1 MDGHYLPN
9 PVELATTINAEPAEI
24 AERRFPRVPRRTVK
38 WPTDMAPDD
47 RAPDGVRLD
56 IWLDVSCLYRTRS
69 EAQKACQSGKIDVN
83 GQTAKANRRLR
94 IGDELKMKR
103 PFGRQQRVVVSGLAD
118 RHVAKADA
126 KRLYEDLTPPPT
138 AEEIELRRTERI
150 FRAAMTA
157 PGSPDKRQ
165 RRAIRKMKGRD

>member
-1 MDGHYLPN
+1 MVND
-9 PVELATTINAEPAEI
+9 AREPE
-24 AERRFPRVPRRTVK
+24 
-38 WPTDMAPDD
+38 
-47 RAPDGVRLD
+47 GVRLD
-56 IWLDVSCLYRTRS
+56 VWLDVSCLYRTRS
-69 EAQKACQSGKIDVN
+69 EAQNACQGGKVEVN
-83 GQTAKANRRLR
+83 GQAAKPNRRLR
-94 IGDELKMKR
+94 VGDELQIKR
-103 PFGRQQRVVVSGLAD
+103 PFGRQQRVVVRGLTD

-138 AEEIELRRTERI
+138 ADEIELRRMERI